1 MTLGKKMDVFFM
13 GTGLQIFTIFTSS
26 KMVEE
31 SFFMCEIESG
41 LTYLFWLYGLATV
54 ECNTANVIYACKICK
69 SSVCVSV
76 LHIHK

>member
-1 MTLGKKMDVFFM
+1 
-13 GTGLQIFTIFTSS
+13 
-26 KMVEE
+26 MVEE